1 MPESVAPTYL
11 IVTGASVAR
20 RAPEVLRA
28 LAPVTGRLLTLLTPG
43 ARRVISPRELALVPG
58 HRIVESYFDAAILPR
73 PAPGVVVIA
82 PCTFNTLKQTRRR
95 YHRQSGA
102 LYRSPGHRPACPADR
117 RYRGQHPLVDT
128 SPRPRFGSDAAEN
141 GAATV
146 LDPITDG
153 GTVAMAPP
161 ETIAAAVRRARSRL
175 ACESV

>member
-1 MPESVAPTYL
+1 MAESVAPTYL

-82 PCTFNTLKQTRRR
+82 PCTFNTLNKLAAGITDNLALSIAAQAIGRR
-95 YHRQSGA
+95 A
-102 LYRSPGHRPACPADR
+102 PLIVAIAVNTPLWT
-117 RYRGQHPLVDT
+117 HPRT
-128 SPRPRFGSDAAEN
+128 QESAATLRKW
-141 GAATV
+141 GCTV
-146 LDPITDG
+146 LDPVATDG
-153 GTVAMAPP
+153 TLTMASP
-161 ETIAAAVRRARSRL
+161 ETIAAAVRRAQSRIER
-175 ACESV
+175 ESA

>member
-1 MPESVAPTYL
+1 MTESVAPTYL

-20 RAPEVLRA
+20 RTPEVLRA
-28 LAPVTGRLLTLLTPG
+28 LAPVAGRVLTLLTPG

-58 HRIVESYFDAAILPR
+58 HRIIESYFDAAILPR

-82 PCTFNTLKQTRRR
+82 PCTFNTLNKLAAGITDNLALSIAAQAIGRRAPLIVAIAINV
-95 YHRQSGA
+95 A
-102 LYRSPGHRPACPADR
+102 LWA
-117 RYRGQHPLVDT
+117 HPRAQE
-128 SPRPRFGSDAAEN
+128 SAATLRKW
-141 GAATV
+141 GCTV

-175 ACESV
+175 ACESA